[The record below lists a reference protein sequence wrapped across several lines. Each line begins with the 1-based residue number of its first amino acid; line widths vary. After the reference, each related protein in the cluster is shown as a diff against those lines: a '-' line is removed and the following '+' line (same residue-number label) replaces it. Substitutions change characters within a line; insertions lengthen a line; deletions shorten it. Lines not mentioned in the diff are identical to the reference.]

1 MSYPCAV
8 LVFRHQI
15 YFKIASELS
24 YIHWEGAA
32 VLYEISYVLE
42 LLGLPEKMTEL
53 NLCLN
58 VFDATPP
65 ICPTEN
71 VDVSKSFWQCVRK
84 TFVKNYPLL
93 RKGLERMKPNLVM
106 WNYIRQ
112 SSFCL
117 CLHYR
122 SYREKYSDPHQNY
135 DRYRFDIMKA

>member
-1 MSYPCAV
+1 MIARGKVEVLRHITSLLILIVSYPCAV

-71 VDVSKSFWQCVRK
+71 VDVSKSFYDNVSGK
-84 TFVKNYPLL
+84 LL
-93 RKGLERMKPNLVM
+93 
-106 WNYIRQ
+106 
-112 SSFCL
+112 
-117 CLHYR
+117 
-122 SYREKYSDPHQNY
+122 
-135 DRYRFDIMKA
+135 